1 MQVGTYTIFQELYI
15 IGFSATAI
23 TCPPL
28 SNLTNGSLSYSN
40 VPGQNNSYAF
50 NVEATYSCDT
60 GFSLV
65 DNNTRTCT
73 GDGSSTNGSFDGEAP
88 TCEGDSMKNAE
99 LCSNILYI
107 QSLPALPRVILSMA
121 LWFTTVI

>member
-1 MQVGTYTIFQELYI
+1 MAVAL
-15 IGFSATAI
+15 
-23 TCPPL
+23 
-28 SNLTNGSLSYSN
+28 
-40 VPGQNNSYAF
+40 
-50 NVEATYSCDT
+50 
-60 GFSLV
+60 LV
-65 DNNTRTCT
+65 LLTCT